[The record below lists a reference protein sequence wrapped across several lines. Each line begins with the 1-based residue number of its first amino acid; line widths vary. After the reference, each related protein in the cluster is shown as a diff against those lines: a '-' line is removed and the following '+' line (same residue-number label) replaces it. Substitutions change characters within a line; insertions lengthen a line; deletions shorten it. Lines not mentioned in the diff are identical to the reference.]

1 MAAKN
6 AWVFDVTEA
15 EFEAKVVKKSQE
27 TPVVVDF
34 WAPWCAPCK
43 SLAPILEA
51 KIAEREGA
59 VLLAKVNTDE
69 EQNLAAQFGISG
81 IPHVVA
87 FRKGKP
93 FLQFT
98 GLLAEAQ
105 LVDFF
110 DQLQPTEAEK
120 RIEQAAAL
128 EKTKPAEA
136 ENLYRLALK
145 ANPNQEEVI
154 VGLARVLIDLKK
166 DKEAAELLEQ
176 IGSHGDFGPEADK
189 LRAILWL
196 REQTNDLPDEESL
209 RKKAKAEPKN
219 AKALCDLGCVLAA
232 NGKTA
237 EALEMLFQAG
247 RFDPKLAS
255 SRVREAMVKIFF
267 VIGVRSELADAY
279 RDKLTALL
287 Y

>member
-1 MAAKN
+1 MAKN
-6 AWVFDVTEA
+6 SAWVFDVTEA
-15 EFEAKVVKKSQE
+15 EFEEKVVKKSQE

-51 KIAEREGA
+51 KVTERAGA

-69 EQNLAAQFGISG
+69 EQNLAAQFSISG

-110 DQLQPTEAEK
+110 TQLQPTEAE
-120 RIEQAAAL
+120 RTIENAAAL
-128 EKTKPAEA
+128 EKTKPADA

-145 ANPNQEEVI
+145 AKPNQEDAI
-154 VGLARVLIDLKK
+154 VGLARVLIDQKK

-176 IGSHGDFGPEADK
+176 IGSHGDFGPESDK

-196 REQTNDLPDEESL
+196 REQTKDLPGEDALRAKVKRES
-209 RKKAKAEPKN
+209 KN
-219 AKALCDLGCVLAA
+219 GQALFELGCALAA
-232 NGKTA
+232 NGKTTD
-237 EALEMLFQAG
+237 ALETLLQAG
-247 RFDPKLAS
+247 RLDSKLATS
-255 SRVREAMVKIFF
+255 KVREAMVKIFF
-267 VIGVRSELADAY
+267 VIGVRSELADTY
-279 RDKLTALL
+279 RNKLTSLL

>member
-1 MAAKN
+1 MDKKN

-15 EFEAKVVKKSQE
+15 EFEEKVVQKSQE

-34 WAPWCAPCK
+34 WAPWCAPCR
-43 SLAPILEA
+43 SLAPLLEA
-51 KIAEREGA
+51 KVAEREGA
-59 VLLAKVNTDE
+59 VLLAKVNTDD
-69 EQNLAAQFGISG
+69 EQTLAAQFGISG

-110 DQLQPTEAEK
+110 NQLQPTEAEK
-120 RIEQAAAL
+120 NIENAASL
-128 EKTKPAEA
+128 EKTKPADA
-136 ENLYRLALK
+136 ENLYRLVLK
-145 ANPNQEEVI
+145 TNPNQEDAI
-154 VGLARVLIDLKK
+154 VGLARVLIDQKK
-166 DKEAAELLEQ
+166 DKEAGELLEQ

-196 REQTNDLPDEESL
+196 REQTKDLASEEAL
-209 RKKAKAEPKN
+209 QKKAKAEPKN
-219 AKALCDLGCVLAA
+219 GQILCDLGCVLAA

-237 EALEMLFQAG
+237 EALETLFQAG
-247 RFDPKLAS
+247 RFDSKLAS